1 MKENRVHQRCIAA
14 GLKYISKNEDFDHVI
29 IMDADGE
36 DRPEELTSLFNKS
49 KENPSKT
56 VTLNRKKRSEG
67 PWFKFLYEIY
77 CILINLFAMKKI
89 RFGNYS
95 LLNSRH
101 INKIYDNSISY
112 QINQLKKKND
122 VFLIAHSYQT
132 PDIVYGVADS
142 VSDSYSLSKAARDAP
157 QQTILFSS
165 VRFMAETAKIVSPH
179 KTVLHP
185 SPEAGCTLSD
195 SITAEDVRELKSRY
209 PGVPVACY
217 INTSAE
223 VKAEVD
229 VCVTSS
235 NYLRICEKLPGDRL
249 IFVPD
254 QLMGK
259 HLAEYLAGRKEVI
272 NYDGECYV
280 HATFTGEKIRSWRE
294 RTAEQGIELQ
304 VLSHP
309 ECDADVIAESDI
321 VGSSEVL
328 REEALRLGS
337 EGKSDIMLI
346 TECGT
351 ADRVRAESENDLNLI
366 GTCVMCRYMKM
377 TQLEDILQALRDP
390 RPEQIIELNEEII
403 QRAQRSLDEMFRL
416 AE

>member
-1 MKENRVHQRCIAA
+1 MQMPSVPLPRGYLTPKLYSEEEIQAEAERLQQVINQGTLWDIEACRTIA
-14 GLKYISKNEDFDHVI
+14 
-29 IMDADGE
+29 
-36 DRPEELTSLFNKS
+36 PLTL
-49 KENPSKT
+49 E
-56 VTLNRKKRSEG
+56 
-67 PWFKFLYEIY
+67 
-77 CILINLFAMKKI
+77 
-89 RFGNYS
+89 
-95 LLNSRH
+95 
-101 INKIYDNSISY
+101 
-112 QINQLKKKND
+112 INQLKREKD

-142 VSDSYSLSKAARDAP
+142 VSDSYSLSKAARDAT

-195 SITAEDVRELKSRY
+195 SITAQDVRNLKARY

-235 NYLRICEKLPGDRL
+235 NYLRICEKLPGDRI

-259 HLAEYLAGRKEVI
+259 HLAEHLAGHKEVI
-272 NYDGECYV
+272 NYHGECYV

-294 RTAEQGIELQ
+294 RTSEQGIELQ

-309 ECDADVIAESDI
+309 ECDADVIAESDV

-351 ADRVRAESENDLNLI
+351 ADRVRAESENELNLI

-390 RPEQIIELNEEII
+390 HPNQIVELDEEII
-403 QRAQRSLDEMFRL
+403 LRAQHSLEEMFRL

>member
-1 MKENRVHQRCIAA
+1 MSMQMPTAPLPRGSLMTKSYSEDQIEAEALRLREAIRQA
-14 GLKYISKNEDFDHVI
+14 GLWDLETCRTIAPLTLEINE
-29 IMDADGE
+29 
-36 DRPEELTSLFNKS
+36 
-49 KENPSKT
+49 
-56 VTLNRKKRSEG
+56 
-67 PWFKFLYEIY
+67 
-77 CILINLFAMKKI
+77 
-89 RFGNYS
+89 
-95 LLNSRH
+95 
-101 INKIYDNSISY
+101 
-112 QINQLKKKND
+112 LKALND

-142 VSDSYSLSKAARDAP
+142 VSDSYTLSKAARDAP

-185 SPEAGCTLSD
+185 SPEAGCTLAD
-195 SITAEDVRELKSRY
+195 SITAEDVRELKSKY

-235 NYLRICEKLPGDRL
+235 NYLRICERLPGDRL

-254 QLMGK
+254 RLMGK
-259 HLAEYLAGRKEVI
+259 HLTEYLAGRKEVI

-294 RTAEQGIELQ
+294 RTAAQGIDLK

-309 ECDADVIAESDI
+309 ECDADVIAESDV
-321 VGSSEVL
+321 VGSSEAL
-328 REEALRLGS
+328 MDEAIRLGE
-337 EGKSDIMLI
+337 EGSPDIMLI

-351 ADRVRAESENDLNLI
+351 ADRIRAETENELNLI

-390 RPEQIIELNEEII
+390 RPEQIIELNADVIE
-403 QRAQRSLDEMFRL
+403 RASRSLDEMFRL